1 VVADADTHLHQQ
13 AIKFLVA
20 RLARSPLL
28 AAVAGA
34 PHVTNRNNLL
44 CAMQVLEAASVI
56 GVIRRTQS
64 LTGRVGIVAGVVG
77 PFRRDRVRAVG
88 GYDGR
93 MATED
98 IDLTWKLL
106 LDGWQTAYEPRR
118 WSECRFLQIS
128 AWPSSRCGRARSQLR
143 WCPPGSA
150 VRPGKPQRPSP
161 HAQGRRLAGLLLSGR
176 SRCVPLQVLIA
187 PGLVSAQI
195 THTASAIPTIDQSG

>member
-1 VVADADTHLHQQ
+1 VLRDPINRDKADQLNAGFARARHDLVVVADAGTHLHQQ
-13 AIKFLVA
+13 AINFLVA

-34 PHVTNRNNLL
+34 PRVTNRNNLL

-56 GVIRRTQS
+56 DVIRRTPS
-64 LTGRVGIVAGVVG
+64 LTGRVGIVAGVLG

-106 LDGWQTAYEPRR
+106 PDGWQTAYEPRALVG
-118 WSECRFLQIS
+118 CRFLQIS
-128 AWPSSRCGRARSQLR
+128 ALPSSRYGRARSQLR
-143 WCPPGSA
+143 
-150 VRPGKPQRPSP
+150 
-161 HAQGRRLAGLLLSGR
+161 
-176 SRCVPLQVLIA
+176 
-187 PGLVSAQI
+187 
-195 THTASAIPTIDQSG
+195 